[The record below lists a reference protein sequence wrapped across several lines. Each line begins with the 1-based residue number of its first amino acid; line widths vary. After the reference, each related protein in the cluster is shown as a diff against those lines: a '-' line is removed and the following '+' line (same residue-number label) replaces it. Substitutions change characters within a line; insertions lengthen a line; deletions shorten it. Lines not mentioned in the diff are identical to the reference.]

1 MNPTV
6 LICDDNYAVHESLK
20 TFLRLENIDYLS
32 AYSGEDAMRLIEKE
46 RIDLVV
52 LDIMLPGV
60 YGDEIC
66 RQIREKSNIPI
77 IMLSALGSVSDR
89 IKGLRLGADDY
100 ISKPFSP
107 SEVVVRIQT
116 ILKRT
121 RNYSSDHVLSFEE
134 LRVDP
139 DAFTVTVNG
148 EEIPATPGEV
158 KMLIYLI
165 KNSNIALSRER
176 LLDAVW
182 GYDYV
187 GDTRVVDA
195 LINRLR
201 KKLPREN
208 VNFQISS
215 IYGIG
220 FKLEKIR

>member
-1 MNPTV
+1 MNPVV

-20 TFLRLENIDYLS
+20 TFLQLENIDYLS
-32 AYSGEDAMRLIEKE
+32 AYSGEEALDLLGKE

-52 LDIMLPGV
+52 LDIMLPGMF
-60 YGDEIC
+60 GDEVC
-66 RQIREKSNIPI
+66 TRIREKSDIPI
-77 IMLSALGSVSDR
+77 ILLSALGSVEDR
-89 IKGLRLGADDY
+89 IKGLKLGADDY
-100 ISKPFSP
+100 ITKPFSP

-116 ILKRT
+116 ILRRSKS
-121 RNYSSDHVLSFEE
+121 YSSEHALRFEE
-134 LRVDP
+134 LSVDP
-139 DAFTVTVNG
+139 EAFTVSVRDQ
-148 EEIPATPGEV
+148 EIPATPGEV

-201 KKLPREN
+201 RKLPKDN
-208 VNFQISS
+208 VNFQITS

-220 FKLEKIR
+220 FKLEKIK